1 MRSAFIKQFNEVFNS
16 DYTVKPCGRNDC
28 VKLIQLANQLKPGRV
43 YGNPN
48 TGFMHTDNLIA
59 LYNELKQI

>member
-1 MRSAFIKQFNEVFNS
+1 
-16 DYTVKPCGRNDC
+16 
-28 VKLIQLANQLKPGRV
+28 V

-59 LYNELKQI
+59 LYNELQQI